1 MSENLSAQR
10 VEKKNLN
17 FRICLCRQNFL
28 SLDHPKTY
36 KYMRRQWILIG
47 QSILKTI
54 RTIGDKKCPSRGGR
68 NRTRTCAKSRPV
80 TAGTVINGLSFVMYV
95 EKLSCK
101 RESEKPR
108 ERVVSLQLF
117 LPPGHPIIYC
127 EIKLFKMAAVSVKR
141 VYYKMLIFS

>member
-1 MSENLSAQR
+1 MWKR
-10 VEKKNLN
+10 KIYN
-17 FRICLCRQNFL
+17 FRTCSRRQNFL

-80 TAGTVINGLSFVMYV
+80 TAGTVINGLNKADFFVGRSLLLFYASV
-95 EKLSCK
+95 LYSLSLL
-101 RESEKPR
+101 P
-108 ERVVSLQLF
+108 LLF
-117 LPPGHPIIYC
+117 GKTCVYIILLLSPKQISKNLPKFIRLSYSYRC
-127 EIKLFKMAAVSVKR
+127 RFDKTR
-141 VYYKMLIFS
+141 